1 MKVVIISGGN
11 SPSYTL
17 IKKELRES
25 EYLIAADS
33 GANTLFKYDVFP
45 DYIIGDLDSIKTVA
59 LNYYKNRKV
68 SILQYPPE
76 KDYTDTE
83 IAVNK
88 AIDLGATEIVL
99 LGCTGSRID
108 HLFGNIGM
116 LLKCLKL
123 GVSCVIK
130 DDNNTIFLTETSIKI
145 RGSLGKT
152 FSIIPYSEEIS
163 DLTII
168 GAKYPLNNYKM
179 KIGSAIGIS
188 NVFEEEEVK
197 VQFNS
202 GKILIVYPTD

>member
-116 LLKCLKL
+116 LLKCLEL
-123 GVSCVIK
+123 GISCVIK

-145 RGSLGKT
+145 RGSLGET

-168 GAKYPLNNYKM
+168 GAKYPLDNYKM

-188 NVFEEEEVK
+188 NVFEEEEVE
-197 VQFNS
+197 VQFSS
-202 GKILIVYPTD
+202 GRILIIYPTD

>member
-33 GANTLFKYDVFP
+33 GANALFKYDVFP

-59 LNYYKNRKV
+59 LNYYKDRKV

-130 DDNNTIFLTETSIKI
+130 DDNNIIFLTETSTKI

-168 GAKYPLNNYKM
+168 GAKYPLDNYKM

-188 NVFEEEEVK
+188 NVFEEDEVK
-197 VQFNS
+197 IEFNS
-202 GKILIVYPTD
+202 GRILIIYPTD

>member
-33 GANTLFKYDVFP
+33 GANALFKYDVFP

-59 LNYYKNRKV
+59 LNYYKDRKV

-130 DDNNTIFLTETSIKI
+130 DDNNTIFLTETSTKI

-168 GAKYPLNNYKM
+168 GAKYPLDNYTM

-188 NVFEEEEVK
+188 NVFEEDEVK
-197 VQFNS
+197 IEFNS
-202 GKILIVYPTD
+202 GRILIIYPTD

>member
-33 GANTLFKYDVFP
+33 GANALFKYDVFP

-59 LNYYKNRKV
+59 LNYYKDRKV

-88 AIDLGATEIVL
+88 AIDLGATEIV
-99 LGCTGSRID
+99 
-108 HLFGNIGM
+108 
-116 LLKCLKL
+116 
-123 GVSCVIK
+123 
-130 DDNNTIFLTETSIKI
+130 
-145 RGSLGKT
+145 
-152 FSIIPYSEEIS
+152 
-163 DLTII
+163 
-168 GAKYPLNNYKM
+168 
-179 KIGSAIGIS
+179 
-188 NVFEEEEVK
+188 
-197 VQFNS
+197 
-202 GKILIVYPTD
+202 

>member
-1 MKVVIISGGN
+1 MKIVIVSGGN

-25 EYLIAADS
+25 KYLIAADS
-33 GANTLFKYDVFP
+33 GANALFKYDIFP

-59 LNYYKNRKV
+59 LNYYKNRNV
-68 SILQYPPE
+68 SIIEYPPE

-88 AIDLGATEIVL
+88 AIELGATEIVL
-99 LGCTGSRID
+99 LGCTGSRVD

-123 GVSCVIK
+123 GVACFIK
-130 DDNNTIFLTETSIKI
+130 DDNNTIFLTEKSIKI
-145 RGSLGKT
+145 RGNLGKT
-152 FSIIPYSEEIS
+152 FSVIPYSEEIK

-168 GAKYPLNNYKM
+168 GAKYPLENYKL
-179 KIGSAIGIS
+179 KIGSALGIS
-188 NVFEEEEVK
+188 NVFDEEEIK
-197 VQFNS
+197 VEFKS
-202 GKILIVYPTD
+202 GRLIIIYPTD